1 VYLDVSHIPAH
12 DVLANFPGIA
22 AELASRGIDMAV
34 DRIPVV
40 PAAHYLC
47 GGVLT
52 DLDGQTSVEGLFACG
67 ETACTGVH
75 GGAAQVGSN

>member
-1 VYLDVSHIPAH
+1 LN
-12 DVLANFPGIA
+12 LNFDKLLSSVPFNNS
-22 AELASRGIDMAV
+22 LR
-34 DRIPVV
+34 RYTVV

-67 ETACTGVH
+67 ETAYTGVH
-75 GGAAQVGSN
+75 GGAAPSSLHPKS